1 MQFIVRTMMIEATN
15 ERGTTMTFKQLPVQ
29 ATFEFASAFKPGEVG
44 LGPWMKVSARGYT
57 AIDKENRLYGYR
69 LNVGSINVEVV
80 EV

>member
-1 MQFIVRTMMIEATN
+1 
-15 ERGTTMTFKQLPVQ
+15 MTFKQLPVQ
-29 ATFEFASAFKPGEVG
+29 TTFEFARAFKPGEVG

-80 EV
+80 EI